1 MTRRTLLYVLA
12 VGGLLTA
19 SCAGDTLVH
28 RYAALP
34 ADGWARRDTVCF
46 DLPGNAEDI
55 SGTLTVGLRTKTGVA
70 IRDIVLAV
78 EQCDSDAFVIR
89 RDTVCYP
96 LTDSEGDALTNGV
109 NFHQYETQFVPFR
122 MEKDRKG
129 CVRIYHLMTRETIP
143 GITEVGIRIRNDED

>member
-1 MTRRTLLYVLA
+1 MTRRTLLYALA

-19 SCAGDTLVH
+19 SCAGDTLVY

-46 DLPGNAEDI
+46 DLPGNVEDI

-96 LTDSEGDALTNGV
+96 LTDNEGDALTSGV

>member
-1 MTRRTLLYVLA
+1 MTRRTLLYALA

-55 SGTLTVGLRTKTGVA
+55 SGTLTVGLRTKAGVA

-96 LTDSEGDALTNGV
+96 LTNSEGDALTSGV

>member
-46 DLPGNAEDI
+46 DLPVYAENI
-55 SGTLTVGLRTKTGVA
+55 SGILTVGLRTKTGVA

-78 EQCDSDAFVIR
+78 EQCDSDAFVVR

-96 LTDSEGDALTNGV
+96 LTDSEGDALTSGV

-143 GITEVGIRIRNDED
+143 GITELGIRIRNDED

>member
-46 DLPGNAEDI
+46 DLPVYAEDI
-55 SGTLTVGLRTKTGVA
+55 CGTLTVGLRTKTGVA

-78 EQCDSDAFVIR
+78 EQCDSDAFVVR

-96 LTDSEGDALTNGV
+96 LTNSEGDALTSGV
-109 NFHQYETQFVPFR
+109 NFHQYETLFVPFR

>member
-1 MTRRTLLYVLA
+1 MTRRTLLYALA

-28 RYAALP
+28 RYATLP
-34 ADGWARRDTVCF
+34 ADGWARHDTVCF
-46 DLPGNAEDI
+46 DLPGHVEDI
-55 SGTLTVGLRTKTGVA
+55 CGTLTVGLRTKTGVA

-96 LTDSEGDALTNGV
+96 LTDSEGDALTSGV
-109 NFHQYETQFVPFR
+109 NFHQYETQFVPFH

-143 GITEVGIRIRNDED
+143 GITEVGIRIRNKED

>member
-1 MTRRTLLYVLA
+1 MTRRTLLYALA

-96 LTDSEGDALTNGV
+96 LTDSEGDALTSGV

-143 GITEVGIRIRNDED
+143 GLTEVGIRIRNDED

>member
-1 MTRRTLLYVLA
+1 MTRRTLLYALA

-28 RYAALP
+28 RYATLP

-46 DLPGNAEDI
+46 DLPEHVEDI
-55 SGTLTVGLRTKTGVA
+55 CGTLTVGLRTKTGVA

-78 EQCDSDAFVIR
+78 EQCDSDAFVVR

-96 LTDSEGDALTNGV
+96 LTNSEGDALTSGV

-143 GITEVGIRIRNDED
+143 GITEVGIRIRNKEG

>member
-1 MTRRTLLYVLA
+1 MTRCTLLYVLA

-28 RYAALP
+28 RYATLP

-46 DLPGNAEDI
+46 ELPVYAEDI
-55 SGTLTVGLRTKTGVA
+55 SGTLTVGLRTKAGLA

-89 RDTVCYP
+89 CDTVCYP
-96 LTDSEGDALTNGV
+96 LTNSEGDALTSGV

-122 MEKDRKG
+122 MEKDREG

>member
-28 RYAALP
+28 RYATLP
-34 ADGWARRDTVCF
+34 ADGWARRDTICF
-46 DLPGNAEDI
+46 DLPGNVEDI
-55 SGTLTVGLRTKTGVA
+55 CGTLTVGLRTKTGVA

-78 EQCDSDAFVIR
+78 EQCDSDAFVVR

-96 LTDSEGDALTNGV
+96 LTNSEGDALTSGV

>member
-1 MTRRTLLYVLA
+1 MTRRTLLYALA

-46 DLPGNAEDI
+46 DLPGDVEDI
-55 SGTLTVGLRTKTGVA
+55 CGTLTVGLRTKTGVA

-78 EQCDSDAFVIR
+78 EQCDSDAFVVR

-96 LTDSEGDALTNGV
+96 LTNSEGDALTSGV

>member
-1 MTRRTLLYVLA
+1 MTHRTLLYALA

-28 RYAALP
+28 RYTALP

-46 DLPGNAEDI
+46 DLPGNVEDI
-55 SGTLTVGLRTKTGVA
+55 CGTLTVGLRTKTGVA

-96 LTDSEGDALTNGV
+96 LTDSEGDALTSGV

-143 GITEVGIRIRNDED
+143 GITEVGIRIRNKED

>member
-46 DLPGNAEDI
+46 DLPGNVEDI
-55 SGTLTVGLRTKTGVA
+55 CGTLTVGLRTKTDVA

-78 EQCDSDAFVIR
+78 EQCDSDAFVVR

-96 LTDSEGDALTNGV
+96 LTNSEGDALTSGV

-143 GITEVGIRIRNDED
+143 GITEVGIRIRNKED

>member
-28 RYAALP
+28 RYATLP

-46 DLPGNAEDI
+46 DLPVYAEDI
-55 SGTLTVGLRTKTGVA
+55 CGTLTVGLRTKTGVA

-78 EQCDSDAFVIR
+78 EQCDSDAFVVR

-96 LTDSEGDALTNGV
+96 LTDSEGDALTSGV

>member
-1 MTRRTLLYVLA
+1 MTRRTLLYALA

-46 DLPGNAEDI
+46 DLPVYAEDI
-55 SGTLTVGLRTKTGVA
+55 CGTLTVGLRTKTGVA

-96 LTDSEGDALTNGV
+96 LTNSEGDALTSGV
-109 NFHQYETQFVPFR
+109 NFHQYETLFVPFR

-143 GITEVGIRIRNDED
+143 GIIEVGIRIRNDED

>member
-1 MTRRTLLYVLA
+1 MTRRTLLYALA

-28 RYAALP
+28 RYATLP

-46 DLPGNAEDI
+46 DLPGNVEDI
-55 SGTLTVGLRTKTGVA
+55 CGTLTVGLRTKTGVA

-96 LTDSEGDALTNGV
+96 LTNSEGDALTSGV

-143 GITEVGIRIRNDED
+143 GITEVGIRIRNKED